1 MADWFGVRC
10 VFHDPEGTYEERVT
24 IWSAGSFDEAVLMAE
39 SEAKEYASDVGSRF
53 LGFAQA
59 YVMEDPPTQGA
70 EVFSLLRDSDLD
82 PEEYLDTFFDTG
94 DEREASLDEDEDED
108 DAVDDDVDEDIVDD
122 DDDDIADDEADDDTD
137 DDWETEDT

>member
-24 IWSAGSFDEAVLMAE
+24 IWQAGTFDEAVLLAE
-39 SEAKEYASDVGSRF
+39 AEATEYAADVGANF

-59 YVMEDPPTQGA
+59 YVMPEEPSSGA

-82 PEEYLDTFFDTG
+82 PDEYLDAFFDTG
-94 DEREASLDEDEDED
+94 DEREASLDDEDED
-108 DAVDDDVDEDIVDD
+108 DEDDEDDD
-122 DDDDIADDEADDDTD
+122 
-137 DDWETEDT
+137 

>member
-24 IWSAGSFDEAVLMAE
+24 VWKADMFEEAVLLAE
-39 SEAKEYASDVGSRF
+39 SEAKEYAAEIGAEF

-59 YVMEDPPTQGA
+59 YVMPDEPGHGS

-82 PEEYLDTFFDTG
+82 PDEYLDTFFDTG
-94 DEREASLDEDEDED
+94 AEREAALDDEEDDEDED
-108 DAVDDDVDEDIVDD
+108 DDDEDDR
-122 DDDDIADDEADDDTD
+122 AG
-137 DDWETEDT
+137 

>member
-24 IWSAGSFDEAVLMAE
+24 VWKADVFEEAVLMAE
-39 SEAKEYASDVGSRF
+39 AEAKDYAGEIGAQF

-59 YVMEDPPTQGA
+59 YVMPDEPGHGA

-82 PEEYLDTFFDTG
+82 PDEYLDTFFDTG
-94 DEREASLDEDEDED
+94 AEREASLDEDEDED
-108 DAVDDDVDEDIVDD
+108 EDDDEDDEDDED
-122 DDDDIADDEADDDTD
+122 EDDEDD
-137 DDWETEDT
+137 

>member
-24 IWSAGSFDEAVLMAE
+24 IWQAGSFDEAVLLAE
-39 SEAKEYASDVGSRF
+39 AEAKEYAADVESEF

-59 YVMEDPPTQGA
+59 YVMADPPTHGT

-82 PEEYLDTFFDTG
+82 PDEYLDTFFDTG
-94 DEREASLDEDEDED
+94 DEREASLDDGEDDEDED
-108 DAVDDDVDEDIVDD
+108 DED
-122 DDDDIADDEADDDTD
+122 
-137 DDWETEDT
+137 

>member
-24 IWSAGSFDEAVLMAE
+24 VWKADVFEEAVLMAE
-39 SEAKEYASDVGSRF
+39 AEAKDYAGEIGAQF

-59 YVMEDPPTQGA
+59 YVMPDEPGHGA

-82 PEEYLDTFFDTG
+82 PDEYLDTFFDTG
-94 DEREASLDEDEDED
+94 AEREASLDEDEDED
-108 DAVDDDVDEDIVDD
+108 DDDGEDDDGEDD
-122 DDDDIADDEADDDTD
+122 
-137 DDWETEDT
+137 

>member
-24 IWSAGSFDEAVLMAE
+24 IWKADVFEEAVLLAE
-39 SEAKEYASDVGSRF
+39 ADAKDYAADVGSEF

-59 YVMEDPPTQGA
+59 YVMPDEPGQGA

-82 PEEYLDTFFDTG
+82 PDEYLDAFFDTG
-94 DEREASLDEDEDED
+94 AEREASLDEDDDEDEDED
-108 DAVDDDVDEDIVDD
+108 D
-122 DDDDIADDEADDDTD
+122 
-137 DDWETEDT
+137 